1 MDRCCQRGPGQIV
14 SGSATGW
21 IEEEWKR
28 RELKYCCFYAVTP
41 CLDRFCSFYL
51 RLSFSRSLSCAWLG
65 RRKWGFHISSSCC
78 RPTFRQR
85 EAKHTHTHTVH
96 TTTKHPPRCNTGR
109 GWMGRNAVNNAIA
122 HLVICQTRRTFAGM
136 WHPTIALSQRC
147 RLLHH
152 GRPVSAQSQDC

>member
-1 MDRCCQRGPGQIV
+1 MEKTRAEILLLLRRYTMSRQILFILSAPLFLSLPFLPGWGGG
-14 SGSATGW
+14 SGGGT
-21 IEEEWKR
+21 
-28 RELKYCCFYAVTP
+28 
-41 CLDRFCSFYL
+41 
-51 RLSFSRSLSCAWLG
+51 
-65 RRKWGFHISSSCC
+65 FHISSSCC

-96 TTTKHPPRCNTGR
+96 TTTKHPPQCNTGR

-122 HLVICQTRRTFAGM
+122 HLVICRTRRTFAGM
-136 WHPTIALSQRC
+136 WHPTRALSQRG